1 MLFDILTKGS
11 YDEVAQVHPIS
22 NVLHGHQGSGVLGY
36 ASDGAYVNG
45 VAMVSLQLLL
55 FISCRGDCP
64 ELPAEIRRSLAAV
77 SVKYTRHQSGSKR
90 CASIWTDTATK
101 ASLNRPL
108 DPFMMVGALGST
120 GARIIAPKSGL
131 SPPSGRISTVAR
143 RIAEHPI
150 RIVAFEVRI
159 FDPRARWF
167 STVARRGTPRQ
178 AGLRDNQSGWSRLK
192 SGLPHPCSG
201 AIAYFACGRRP
212 NRQVHR

>member
-11 YDEVAQVHPIS
+11 YDEVLQVHPIS

-55 FISCRGDCP
+55 FISCRGECP
-64 ELPAEIRRSLAAV
+64 ELLAEIRRSLAAV

-101 ASLNRPL
+101 AALNDPL

-131 SPPSGRISTVAR
+131 RLPQAGFQPLRAGMQNTQSGLSRSKSG
-143 RIAEHPI
+143 
-150 RIVAFEVRI
+150 
-159 FDPRARWF
+159 F
-167 STVARRGTPRQ
+167 STPAHAGFQPLQ
-178 AGLRDNQSGWSRLK
+178 AGV
-192 SGLPHPCSG
+192 PHARQDCATTSQD
-201 AIAYFACGRRP
+201 GRA
-212 NRQVHR
+212 